1 MMWGWRQH
9 DGPDDAPLQAA
20 AADSATLQFSSDPP
34 LGFDPRFAG
43 RAVDTPWL
51 AALLLMAVVA
61 GALLGALWNS
71 LRVTSPDVAAPSLFA
86 RVTATAEGLARTDRL
101 ALPVAEISDLI
112 RSRIEQLDDEGA
124 NAKPSTR
131 VFTHVVARLASA
143 SEHVAAPPVSA
154 DALPREIRF
163 GMSHPPPEARPSFY
177 ASVEEPS
184 LASSVHVKSE
194 TPPLGEPINLTVIA
208 KAARAARPERR
219 VVVARAGDTLPTI
232 LAALGT
238 PAEDAAAITALLTP
252 HRWFGRNEF
261 EGGETV
267 IVVEDGNNRDAVRRP
282 QSVSL
287 TRGEAAERLAV
298 LTDAGRYVAIAPV
311 ARSALRHGPT
321 RHAALSEAP
330 PATPSRLKLQAS
342 LKQLAKDRRVAP
354 VLVEAMLKLCAEDVD
369 LDAAISTRDAAE
381 FLYSRDA
388 RGEPELAFA
397 ALTLDGRSHRYYRF
411 TTADDGS
418 TDYYDADG
426 HSVTAWLMNKPVAE
440 GQLGDGFGWRVHPI
454 LRDRRFHEGVDYAA
468 PLGSPVVAAGAGV
481 VDKIG
486 FESGYG
492 KFVRIRHDY
501 GYETTYAHIS
511 GSARGLRVGER
522 VRRGQT
528 IAYIGS
534 TGLSTGPHLY
544 YELRVGDRYED
555 PLHARLRA
563 GRVLDGDVLA
573 AFEKTRDRT
582 DLLLQAS
589 AQGE

>member
-1 MMWGWRQH
+1 MMWGRRQH
-9 DGPDDAPLQAA
+9 GGPDDVPPLQAGVA
-20 AADSATLQFSSDPP
+20 PDSATLQFS
-34 LGFDPRFAG
+34 FDPRFAG
-43 RAVDTPWL
+43 RAVDAPWL

-61 GALLGALWNS
+61 GALLGALWNT
-71 LRVTSPDVAAPSLFA
+71 LRMTSPNVVAPSLFA

-101 ALPVAEISDLI
+101 ALPVAQVSDLI
-112 RSRIEQLDDEGA
+112 RSRIEQLDDEA
-124 NAKPSTR
+124 SNTKPSTR

-143 SEHVAAPPVSA
+143 PEQVAAPLVSA

-177 ASVEEPS
+177 ASVDEPS
-184 LASSVHVKSE
+184 LASSVHVKSD
-194 TPPLGEPINLTVIA
+194 TPPPLGEPINLTVIA
-208 KAARAARPERR
+208 KAAKAARPERR

-238 PAEDAAAITALLTP
+238 PAEDAATITGLLTP
-252 HRWFGRNEF
+252 HRWFGRNDF

-267 IVVEDGNNRDAVRRP
+267 VVIEDGNDRAAVRRP

-287 TRGEAAERLAV
+287 TRGGAAERVAV
-298 LTDAGRYVAIAPV
+298 LTDAGRYVAVAPV

-321 RHAALSEAP
+321 RHAAVGEASP
-330 PATPSRLKLQAS
+330 TTPSSRLKLQAS

-354 VLVEAMLKLCAEDVD
+354 VLVEAMLKLCAENVD
-369 LDAAISTRDAAE
+369 LDAAISAQDAAE

-397 ALTLDGRSHRYYRF
+397 ALTLSGRSHRYYRF

-468 PLGSPVVAAGAGV
+468 PFGSPVVAAGAGV

-511 GSARGLRVGER
+511 SAARGLRVGER
-522 VRRGQT
+522 IRRGQT
-528 IAYIGS
+528 IGYIGS

-544 YELRVGDRYED
+544 YELRVGDHYED